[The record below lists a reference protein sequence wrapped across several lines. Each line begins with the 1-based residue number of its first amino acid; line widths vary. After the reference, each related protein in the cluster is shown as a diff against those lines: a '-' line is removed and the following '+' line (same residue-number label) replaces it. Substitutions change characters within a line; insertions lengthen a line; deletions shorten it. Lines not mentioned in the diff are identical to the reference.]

1 MTLILKPWYNN
12 TNPLGH
18 TLTWKKE
25 RQLHSFDSNEYTYNA
40 NGIRTSKTVGG
51 VVHNYLL
58 DGAKIL
64 RETWN
69 VDNTAHTLETLWDN
83 EDSICGI
90 KYNGASYY
98 FLKNLHGD
106 IIAITDN
113 NGAVVA
119 RYSYDAWGV
128 PTIVSDTT
136 TIGIATINPFRYRG
150 YYYDAEI
157 QMYYLQSR
165 YYNPVLGRFVNAD
178 GCFGWDVDKTVFTT
192 NLFVYCN
199 NNPINEVDYTGNI
212 VGKIIVRAI
221 VGAIFGAAMQYLADV
236 LQNLLD
242 CAIDK
247 KEITKDVW
255 IIRSGIGDYLSSIVT
270 GACDATLKIGV
281 WASIGI
287 SIATTIVGHLINWIS
302 GHGFNFAALVKDLV
316 WNALFSLVMN
326 AVCKKFYPKQG
337 AQLNKYIRERFKVK
351 GTNAYKQYWDSLR
364 ECVEWNGFMIS
375 SFINTLRSASRR
387 ILDFVEIVLWDCII
401 KAFEEAY

>member
-83 EDSICGI
+83 EDAICGI

-98 FLKNLHGD
+98 FLKNLQGD

-113 NGAVVA
+113 NGAVVT

-136 TIGIATINPFRYRG
+136 TIDIATINPFRYRG

-165 YYNPVLGRFVNAD
+165 YYNPVVGRFVN
-178 GCFGWDVDKTVFTT
+178 VDEATYIGLT
-192 NLFVYCN
+192 NMICSYNLYTYCN
-199 NNPINEVDYTGNI
+199 NNPVMGTDVSGYIGIVLSMAIGAVFGLFVQYVLDIICNLINKKDKWWKPSFSIWDYTSAGLSGALAATGI
-212 VGKIIVRAI
+212 GKMAAVMW
-221 VGAIFGAAMQYLADV
+221 GAILSAFNYVANSISNREKVNVLEMILSIVIGAVGGLIGGAGA
-236 LQNLLD
+236 NL
-242 CAIDK
+242 K
-247 KEITKDVW
+247 NV
-255 IIRSGIGDYLSSIVT
+255 SGI
-270 GACDATLKIGV
+270 
-281 WASIGI
+281 
-287 SIATTIVGHLINWIS
+287 
-302 GHGFNFAALVKDLV
+302 VKV
-316 WNALFSLVMN
+316 SKNALKTAISPKKIAMYLNKIAN
-326 AVCKKFYPKQG
+326 AVIDTIINAIRYILSAIAGVLGGETKK
-337 AQLNKYIRERFKVK
+337 
-351 GTNAYKQYWDSLR
+351 
-364 ECVEWNGFMIS
+364 
-375 SFINTLRSASRR
+375 
-387 ILDFVEIVLWDCII
+387 IVMGWI
-401 KAFEEAY
+401 